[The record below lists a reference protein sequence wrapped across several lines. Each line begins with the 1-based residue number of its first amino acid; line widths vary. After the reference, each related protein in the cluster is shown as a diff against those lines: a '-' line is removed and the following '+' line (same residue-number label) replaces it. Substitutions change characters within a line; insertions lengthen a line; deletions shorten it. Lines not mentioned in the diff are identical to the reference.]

1 MDQIISL
8 LTSPFWHELVKFPS
22 APILYQSLHK
32 YFVYFLPVLITLMTK
47 ASYSLNVVKTKYV
60 QIQKFKSASTSECIF
75 ANRDEVVNIFG
86 QVWADVA
93 LLIWN
98 NDNIME
104 TLMPFIIISSL
115 LSFMTPAICNL
126 IISSHALASKICG
139 NFCIKGSSIFRGLTK
154 LVFRLLRSE

>member
-1 MDQIISL
+1 MDQIISP
-8 LTSPFWHELVKFPS
+8 LTSPSWHELVKYLSDPVLS
-22 APILYQSLHK
+22 QGLHK
-32 YFVYFLPVLITLMTK
+32 YFVYFLNVLITLCTK
-47 ASYSLNVVKTKYV
+47 AEASLQLLGSKYV
-60 QIQKFKSASTSECIF
+60 QIQKFKSALASECIF

-104 TLMPFIIISSL
+104 TLMLFIIISSL

-126 IISSHALASKICG
+126 IISSHALASKISG
-139 NFCIKGSSIFRGLTK
+139 NFCIQRSSIISKG
-154 LVFRLLRSE
+154 